1 MSPYSNTIN
10 VVLTILSES
19 NLEENVPLNKS
30 VDAFD
35 IFHSAGF
42 KTFWLSN
49 QSPVGIWDNIVTV
62 FAKKADHCDFVN
74 LVSNSS
80 FESTL
85 NTSYDEKLFTPFQKS
100 LNDSSDNKLIV
111 LHLMGNHSKYKKR
124 YPSSYDKLKGKGD
137 HEETIATYD
146 NSVLYNDFIVD
157 SLIKMIEKKVSESI
171 SFIYLSDHG
180 ENVYDEDNK
189 VGHDFVNVLPKSHVE
204 IPFIVWL
211 SNKYRRTN
219 PEKLKSIKNNKDAPF
234 VTDNLFHC
242 LMDLSNIKSPYLKP
256 EKSIFNKYFDFS
268 RKRILEDGRDYDQ

>member
-1 MSPYSNTIN
+1 
-10 VVLTILSES
+10 
-19 NLEENVPLNKS
+19 
-30 VDAFD
+30 
-35 IFHSAGF
+35 
-42 KTFWLSN
+42 
-49 QSPVGIWDNIVTV
+49 
-62 FAKKADHCDFVN
+62 
-74 LVSNSS
+74 
-80 FESTL
+80 
-85 NTSYDEKLFTPFQKS
+85 
-100 LNDSSDNKLIV
+100 
-111 LHLMGNHSKYKKR
+111 
-124 YPSSYDKLKGKGD
+124 
-137 HEETIATYD
+137 
-146 NSVLYNDFIVD
+146 
-157 SLIKMIEKKVSESI
+157 MIEKKVNESI